1 MKKLFFLHLG
11 GNKPG
16 PVSVK
21 IFDTNNVYLGEDTY
35 TYYEPEPTK
44 KRKKQCLPSR
54 KRKHEEIKEVIRKTI
69 QDSLKQLKRES
80 EEERNETDPQQGESN
95 LSYCLVFFWL
105 THLFTENGFKL
116 LVQ

>member
-1 MKKLFFLHLG
+1 MKKSSFLHLG

-16 PVSVK
+16 PVPVK
-21 IFDTNNVYLGEDTY
+21 IFDTNKVYLGEDTY

-44 KRKKQCLPSR
+44 KGKKR

-80 EEERNETDPQQGESN
+80 KEEQNEADPQQGESN
-95 LSYCLVFFWL
+95 LSYGFFFLANSPVYRKWI
-105 THLFTENGFKL
+105 
-116 LVQ
+116 

>member
-1 MKKLFFLHLG
+1 MKKFFFLHLG

-16 PVSVK
+16 PVPVK

-35 TYYEPEPTK
+35 TYYEPELTK

-80 EEERNETDPQQGESN
+80 KEERNETDPQQGESN
-95 LSYCLVFFWL
+95 LSYCLFF
-105 THLFTENGFKL
+105 FG
-116 LVQ
+116 